1 MIFDL
6 DFAVRNFK
14 VALTGIPTTLI
25 ITAVA
30 AGIGLPLA
38 FFIALARIKKVP
50 VLDKLLTLFIS
61 FMRGTPTIVQI
72 YLIYNGIP
80 ILLKYISG
88 KFNLSI
94 NVSDINPIIYA
105 FIVYSLNTSASYSEM
120 WRAGLNA
127 IDKGQLEAAQ
137 TAGLTLFSAYRHVI
151 IPQAVAV
158 AIPSFCTATLNML
171 KNTSLAFIMTV
182 QDITAR
188 AKIAAGLEYKYLEC
202 YFDVFIVYL
211 IVCTILEI
219 LFKQAEKKLTQH
231 RQPSKAEKGERK
243 SKNSKDRIP
252 GLKES
257 VQSD

>member
-6 DFAVRNFK
+6 DFAIRNFK
-14 VALTGIPTTLI
+14 VALTGIPTTLL
-25 ITAVA
+25 ITVVA

-38 FFIALARIKKVP
+38 FFIAMARLKKVP
-50 VLDKLLTLFIS
+50 VFNKLLTLFIS

-80 ILLKYISG
+80 IFLRYLVSEFGID
-88 KFNLSI
+88 I
-94 NVSDINPIIYA
+94 NVSGINPIIYA
-105 FIVYSLNTSASYSEM
+105 FIVYTLNTAAGYSEM
-120 WRAGLNA
+120 WKAGLSA

-137 TAGLTLFSAYRHVI
+137 TTGLSSFSAYRHII

-188 AKIAAGLEYKYLEC
+188 AKIAAGLEYKFLEC
-202 YFDVFIVYL
+202 YLDVFIVYL
-211 IVCTILEI
+211 IVCTIIEL
-219 LFKQAEKKLTQH
+219 LFKQVEKNLTKHKHIAYAENEKKV
-231 RQPSKAEKGERK
+231 SKAIGKK
-243 SKNSKDRIP
+243 AA
-252 GLKES
+252 LKEA
-257 VQSD
+257 VHND